1 MKKTILPFGIA
12 SVLQQILNDGI
23 KDEVKGVVN
32 TFVFPIIDAILLVVL
47 IVQIVRTYKDWKE
60 HGEIQYEKPLIVG
73 VCLAISLA
81 APAFMWGII
90 GW

>member
-1 MKKTILPFGIA
+1 MKNTILPLGIA

-81 APAFMWGII
+81 APAFMWDII

>member
-1 MKKTILPFGIA
+1 MKNTVLPLGIA

-32 TFVFPIIDAILLVVL
+32 YFVFPLIDAILLVVL
-47 IVQIVRTYKDWKE
+47 IVQIVRTHKDWKE

-81 APAFMWGII
+81 APAFMWSII

>member
-1 MKKTILPFGIA
+1 MKNTILPLGIA

-32 TFVFPIIDAILLVVL
+32 NFVFPIIDAVLLVIL

-60 HGEIQYEKPLIVG
+60 YGEIQYEKPLIVG
-73 VCLAISLA
+73 ICLAVSIA
-81 APAFMWGII
+81 APLFMWSII

>member
-1 MKKTILPFGIA
+1 MKNTILPLGIA

-23 KDEVKGVVN
+23 KDEIKGVVN
-32 TFVFPIIDAILLVVL
+32 NFVFPIIDAILLVVL

-73 VCLAISLA
+73 VCLAISIA
-81 APAFMWGII
+81 APLFMWSII

>member
-1 MKKTILPFGIA
+1 MKNTILPLGIA

-32 TFVFPIIDAILLVVL
+32 NFVFPIIDAVLLVVL

-73 VCLAISLA
+73 ICLAVSIA
-81 APAFMWGII
+81 APLFMWSII

>member
-1 MKKTILPFGIA
+1 MKNTVLPLGIA

-32 TFVFPIIDAILLVVL
+32 FFVFPIIDAILLVVL

-81 APAFMWGII
+81 APAFMWSII

>member
-1 MKKTILPFGIA
+1 MKNTILPLGIA

-32 TFVFPIIDAILLVVL
+32 NFVFPIIDAVLLVIL

-73 VCLAISLA
+73 ICLAVSIA
-81 APAFMWGII
+81 APLFMWSII

>member
-1 MKKTILPFGIA
+1 MKNTILPLGIA

-32 TFVFPIIDAILLVVL
+32 SFVFPIIDAILLVVL

>member
-1 MKKTILPFGIA
+1 MKNTILPLGIA
-12 SVLQQILNDGI
+12 SVLQQILNEGI

-32 TFVFPIIDAILLVVL
+32 YFVFPIIDAILLVVL

-60 HGEIQYEKPLIVG
+60 HGEIQYEKLLIVG
-73 VCLAISLA
+73 VCFAISLA
-81 APAFMWGII
+81 APAFMWSII

>member
-1 MKKTILPFGIA
+1 MKNTVLPLGIA
-12 SVLQQILNDGI
+12 SVLQQILNEGI

-32 TFVFPIIDAILLVVL
+32 YFVFPIIDAILLVVL

-60 HGEIQYEKPLIVG
+60 HGEIQYEKPLIIG
-73 VCLAISLA
+73 VCFAISLS
-81 APAFMWGII
+81 APAFMWSII

>member
-1 MKKTILPFGIA
+1 MKNTILPLGIA

-32 TFVFPIIDAILLVVL
+32 YFVFPIIAAVLLVVL
-47 IVQIVRTYKDWKE
+47 IVQLVRTYKDWKE
-60 HGEIQYEKPLIVG
+60 HSEIQYEKPLAVGICLTIAIV
-73 VCLAISLA
+73 
-81 APAFMWGII
+81 APRFMWGII

>member
-1 MKKTILPFGIA
+1 MKNTILPLGIA

>member
-1 MKKTILPFGIA
+1 MKNTVLPLGIA

-32 TFVFPIIDAILLVVL
+32 SFVFPIIDAILLVVL

-81 APAFMWGII
+81 APAFMWSII

>member
-1 MKKTILPFGIA
+1 MKNTILPLGIA

-81 APAFMWGII
+81 APAFMWSII

>member
-1 MKKTILPFGIA
+1 MKNTILPLGIA

-32 TFVFPIIDAILLVVL
+32 YFVFPIIDAVLLVVL
-47 IVQIVRTYKDWKE
+47 IVQLVRTYKDWKE
-60 HGEIQYEKPLIVG
+60 HSEIQYEKPLIVG
-73 VCLAISLA
+73 ICLVIAIV
-81 APAFMWGII
+81 APRFMWGII

>member
-1 MKKTILPFGIA
+1 MKNTILPLGIA

-60 HGEIQYEKPLIVG
+60 HGEIQYEKPLVVG

>member
-1 MKKTILPFGIA
+1 MKNTILPLGIA

-60 HGEIQYEKPLIVG
+60 HGEIQYENRL
-73 VCLAISLA
+73 CLHSLRISR
-81 APAFMWGII
+81 M
-90 GW
+90 

>member
-1 MKKTILPFGIA
+1 MKNTVLPLGIA

-32 TFVFPIIDAILLVVL
+32 YFVFPIIDAILLVVL

-81 APAFMWGII
+81 APAFMWSII